1 MSALPKIKEGV
12 EMSFVLGITGG
23 IASGKSTVVDIFKA
37 EGFSVVDADI
47 VAREVVEPNTPGL
60 SQLVKV
66 FGDEILLADERLNR
80 KKLGALIFQDEK
92 KRQLLN
98 ETLDPFIRG
107 EIERQAK
114 EAEQS
119 SDLVVVDIPLLYE
132 GKYEAMMNEVAVVY
146 VTPEI
151 QLTRLI
157 ARNNLSE
164 NEALGRINSQLS
176 LEEKK
181 KKADIVFDNCGS
193 QETTRQQVMDWL
205 KENNF
210 VS

>member
-60 SQLVKV
+60 AQLVKV

-98 ETLDPFIRG
+98 ETLEPFIRG

-181 KKADIVFDNCGS
+181 KRADIVFDNCGS

>member
-60 SQLVKV
+60 AQLVKV

-119 SDLVVVDIPLLYE
+119 SELVVVDIPLLYE

-181 KKADIVFDNCGS
+181 KRADIVFDNCGS

>member
-23 IASGKSTVVDIFKA
+23 IASGKSTVVDIFKS

-60 SQLVKV
+60 AQLVKV

-119 SDLVVVDIPLLYE
+119 SELVVVDIPLLYE

-181 KKADIVFDNCGS
+181 KRADIVFDNCGS

>member
-60 SQLVKV
+60 AQLVKV

-107 EIERQAK
+107 EIEKQAK

-119 SDLVVVDIPLLYE
+119 SELVVVDIPLLYE

-181 KKADIVFDNCGS
+181 KRADIVFDNCGS

>member
-60 SQLVKV
+60 AQLVKV

-181 KKADIVFDNCGS
+181 KRADIVFDNCGS

>member
-1 MSALPKIKEGV
+1 MSALSKIKEGV

-23 IASGKSTVVDIFKA
+23 IASGKSTVVDIFKS

-60 SQLVKV
+60 AQLVKV

-119 SDLVVVDIPLLYE
+119 SELVVVDIPLLYE

>member
-60 SQLVKV
+60 AQLVKV

-119 SDLVVVDIPLLYE
+119 SELVVVDIPLLYE

-181 KKADIVFDNCGS
+181 KGQTSSLIIAVRKKQRVNKLWIG
-193 QETTRQQVMDWL
+193 
-205 KENNF
+205 
-210 VS
+210 